1 MKAFLMYEDRD
12 VDLTAALPPLE
23 ESLVQD
29 LELQILLDAMAG
41 GDHFLFQVA
50 KRALLMGLGEPE
62 AIVYRQRVLA
72 DCLENRSTLRAIY
85 GLAVEAVQAEK
96 RVWGIFSASPDY
108 ILNRSAQL
116 MELFVEVLRRLRAVS
131 DEKAGNFRSA
141 GFVRFFDMLS
151 TELDDHYFE
160 TVETHLR
167 NVKFRHGALISAQL
181 ARGNTGTKYVLR
193 RAKERR
199 GLERMSPRSRSRYSF
214 NVDTRDDA
222 GLRELEDLRGR
233 GINLVA
239 NALAQ
244 SADHILSF
252 FTMLASELAFYIGC
266 VNLYERVI
274 GQGQPVCF
282 PIPVRAG
289 RRELS
294 SRGLYDVGLTLRIDE
309 GVVGNDVDAQGMRL
323 IMITG
328 ANQGGKST
336 FLRALG
342 QAQLMMQ
349 SGMFTP
355 AEVFQ
360 ADVCSGVFTHFKR
373 EEDRTMKSGKLE
385 EELSRMSDIAEAMT
399 PNSLL
404 LCNESFAATNE
415 REGSEIARQVISAMV
430 DSGNKVVMVTHLHE
444 LSHRLH
450 QQGLEGTMFLRAERR
465 PDGSRT
471 FKLHEGEPL
480 STSYGQ
486 DTYRRVFSNRETP
499 DDGGPRRADLVGL
512 PGDRTGPL
520 ASP

>member
-12 VDLTAALPPLE
+12 VDLTEALPPQA

-41 GDHFLFQVA
+41 GDPFLLGIA
-50 KRALLMGLGEPE
+50 KRALLLSLGEPE

-72 DCLENRSTLRAIY
+72 DCLDNRATLRAIY

-96 RVWGIFSASPDY
+96 QVWGIFSASPDY
-108 ILNRSAQL
+108 ILHRSAQL
-116 MELFVEVLRRLRAVS
+116 MELFVDVLRRLRAVS
-131 DEKAGNFRSA
+131 DENAGNFRSA
-141 GFVRFFDMLS
+141 GFVRFFNMLS
-151 TELDDHYFE
+151 TELDDAYFD
-160 TVETHLR
+160 TVEAHLR
-167 NVKFRHGALISAQL
+167 QVKFRNGALISAEL
-181 ARGNTGTKYVLR
+181 ARGNTGTNYVLR

-199 GLERMSPRSRSRYSF
+199 GIERMSPRSRSGYSF
-214 NVDTRDDA
+214 KVDARDDA

-252 FTMLASELAFYIGC
+252 FTMLVSELAFYIGC
-266 VNLYERVI
+266 VNLHERVN
-274 GQGQPVCF
+274 GKGQPMCF

-289 RRELS
+289 RPELS
-294 SRGLYDVGLTLRIDE
+294 ARGLYDVGLSLQSEDC
-309 GVVGNDVDAQGMRL
+309 VVGNDVDAEGKRL

-349 SGMFTP
+349 SGMSTP

-373 EEDRTMKSGKLE
+373 EEDRTMNSGKLE
-385 EELSRMSDIAEAMT
+385 EELSRMSDIAAAMT
-399 PNSLL
+399 PHSLL
-404 LCNESFAATNE
+404 LCNESFASTNE

-430 DSGNKVVMVTHLHE
+430 DSGNKVVMVTHLYD
-444 LSHRLH
+444 LVHRLH
-450 QQGLEGTMFLRAERR
+450 REGFEAAMFLRAERR
-465 PDGSRT
+465 PDGGRT
-471 FKLHEGEPL
+471 FKLREGEPL
-480 STSYGQ
+480 PTSYGQ
-486 DTYRRVFSNRETP
+486 DTYRRVFSDREP
-499 DDGGPRRADLVGL
+499 PESGGPRRADRLGV
-512 PGDRTGPL
+512 PGD
-520 ASP
+520 